1 MIRTQLPVVVFAL
14 AALAALPARPA
25 PAASVPAE
33 PGAELLARA
42 QAILERAPLIDAHN
56 DLPSMLIEKGDPDWK
71 AIDLGAVQPTLC
83 ADLPRLR
90 AGRVGAQYW
99 SIFTPSENAHKG
111 TSLHEAVREIDVVL
125 EMIRRHPELELARNA
140 DDIERIHGAGR
151 IASLMGIEGGHMIED
166 SLGALRIFHRLGAR
180 YMTLTHWDNVPWADA
195 ATDRPEQDGLS
206 ERGEEI
212 IREMN
217 RLGMFVD
224 LSHVSP
230 ATMLDALR
238 VSRAPVLFS
247 HSNARAVAGHVRNV
261 PDEVLRL
268 LPANGGVVHVN
279 FLSVFVAKGDAA
291 WQEARTAKL
300 EELRAAL
307 DDQPAI
313 DAGIAS
319 WEKAHPQPRG
329 TIAEVADHIDHLR
342 TVAGIDHI
350 GIGGDYYDD
359 GKASMVPELA
369 DVSRYP
375 HLFAEL
381 LRRGYTDD
389 DLLKIAGRNH
399 LRAMRRMEAVAQE

>member
-1 MIRTQLPVVVFAL
+1 MIRRLLPAALFAL
-14 AALAALPARPA
+14 AALPVA
-25 PAASVPAE
+25 AASVPPE
-33 PGAELLARA
+33 PSAELLARA

-56 DLPSMLIEKGDPDWK
+56 DLPSMLIEKGDPAWK
-71 AIDLGAVQPTLC
+71 AIDLGAVQPQLC
-83 ADLPRLR
+83 ADIPRLR

-99 SIFTPSENAHKG
+99 SIFTASENAHTR

-125 EMIRRHPELELARNA
+125 EMIRRHPELELARTA
-140 DDIERIHGAGR
+140 DDIERIHRAGR

-166 SLGALRIFHRLGAR
+166 ALGVLRIFYRLGAR
-180 YMTLTHWDNVPWADA
+180 YMTLTHWNNVPWADA

-206 ERGEEI
+206 ERGEQI
-212 IREMN
+212 VREMN

-224 LSHVSP
+224 ISHVSP
-230 ATMLDALR
+230 ATMLDVLR
-238 VSRAPVLFS
+238 VSRAPVIFS

-268 LPANGGVVHVN
+268 MPANGGVVHVN

-291 WQEARTAKL
+291 WQEARTARL

-307 DDQPAI
+307 DEPPAI

-319 WEKAHPQPRG
+319 WESSHPQPRG
-329 TIAEVADHIDHLR
+329 TIAEVADHIDHIR
-342 TVAGIDHI
+342 AVAGIDHI

-359 GKASMVPELA
+359 GVQSMVPELA

-375 HLFAEL
+375 YLFAEL
-381 LRRGYTDD
+381 LRRGYSDE
-389 DLLKIAGRNH
+389 DLGKIAGRNH
-399 LRAMRRMEAVAQE
+399 LRAMRRMEAVAER